1 MNKILR
7 TFIILMMFAGS
18 VFAQQNQIVG
28 TVVDKDGFPLVSAA
42 VEEIGAQN
50 YTTTDFDGKFTLIP
64 KKELPITLK
73 ISAVGFKT
81 QNIQLYEVNE
91 DPIAII
97 LKSDNLL
104 DEVVITGYRE
114 QQRKDLVGSV
124 AKINPESVNKIPVP
138 SFDAQIQGKASGV
151 QINSQSGI

>member
-73 ISAVGFKT
+73 ISAVGLKT

-104 DEVVITGYRE
+104 DEVVIIGYGSEKKGDLTGA
-114 QQRKDLVGSV
+114 VGSV
-124 AKINPESVNKIPVP
+124 SRELIE
-138 SFDAQIQGKASGV
+138 
-151 QINSQSGI
+151 